1 MSIFFIF
8 ASAPAD
14 FVVEKFQ
21 DLQNDK
27 EYNIPS
33 DRLFNISLDGPNIN
47 KSIWKLL
54 NDIN

>member
-1 MSIFFIF
+1 MSIFFFF

-27 EYNIPS
+27 EYSIPS